1 MTTFRDYENFISNN
15 LYILNQNNP
24 TGLFDL
30 AIDLK
35 KVFTNWS
42 GSLSKTNS
50 NAFKPIETPLTNNLL
65 SLNLSLNSE
74 TSYSAL
80 KILRLLEKIIS
91 EKIFYN
97 K

>member
-35 KVFTNWS
+35 RF
-42 GSLSKTNS
+42 
-50 NAFKPIETPLTNNLL
+50 LL
-65 SLNLSLNSE
+65 IGVE
-74 TSYSAL
+74 A
-80 KILRLLEKIIS
+80 
-91 EKIFYN
+91 
-97 K
+97 